1 MNSTVLSIN
10 RPRGSIS
17 FPRVCYMLRLKVR
30 AINAGLPRNAD
41 KCIHGRVRA
50 HERVTFVDDL
60 RSFSPPAAAQTALAL
75 TAGLPSVGTAWTDQA
90 ATAFPSGETSEDTR
104 AH

>member
-1 MNSTVLSIN
+1 MISTVLSIG

-17 FPRVCYMLRLKVR
+17 FPLVRYVLRLKAR
-30 AINAGLPRNAD
+30 AINAGLRCNAD

-60 RSFSPPAAAQTALAL
+60 RSFSPPAAAQTALA
-75 TAGLPSVGTAWTDQA
+75 
-90 ATAFPSGETSEDTR
+90 
-104 AH
+104 